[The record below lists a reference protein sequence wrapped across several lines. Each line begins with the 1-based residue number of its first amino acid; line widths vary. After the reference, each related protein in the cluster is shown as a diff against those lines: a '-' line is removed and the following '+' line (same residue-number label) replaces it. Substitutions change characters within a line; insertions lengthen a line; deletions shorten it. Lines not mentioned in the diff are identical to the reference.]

1 MKILFLVLSVIA
13 FSGLAFAAENNNA
26 VRLRWMVGQIVTV
39 KTGEIPHGRT
49 EVDFFSTGFIVKTSS
64 KLFFITTAHTL
75 EGFWHKYGHGQQIL
89 VALPNVPAGVNNIYK
104 AEFLFSEST
113 EDAAVLQIEG
123 LQIEGDYETPYMSP
137 RTLNK
142 GTSLIYMGYSA
153 ESASEILPRI
163 YHNRLLSC
171 AVIRIARSNLGCET
185 LLPTDTWELYSAG
198 DLSSLGLSGSP
209 VFYESNMNLIGIL
222 KAIGDDTKDERVSAV
237 LGVKK
242 FNVIRPLDKTIS
254 RIKAIHD

>member
-1 MKILFLVLSVIA
+1 MKHFFLALLIIVMTADVMASDKLSPDK
-13 FSGLAFAAENNNA
+13 LH
-26 VRLRWMVGQIVTV
+26 WMIGQIVTT
-39 KTGEIPHGRT
+39 KTGDLRQGRT

-75 EGFWHKYGHGQQIL
+75 EGFRRKYGHNQTIL
-89 VALPNVPAGVNNIYK
+89 VALPSVPAGVNNIYK

-113 EDAAVLQIEG
+113 EDSAVLKIEG

-137 RTLNK
+137 RTLDK

-153 ESASEILPRI
+153 ESASIIPRI

-171 AVIRIARSNLGCET
+171 AVIRNGRSNLGCET

-209 VFYESNMNLIGIL
+209 VFSASNMNLIGIL
-222 KAIGDDTKDERVSAV
+222 KAIGDDTKDARVSAV

-254 RIKAIHD
+254 RIKSRYD